1 MDTVLIISSW
11 PTGLYDYVQYMQMQ
25 SICIVIAYA
34 DGKYMRMPH
43 LCRCPAY
50 GYVEPMLYSLFSR
63 SDPKKGS
70 SGSAFRPPTRSG
82 QETQHVQLHK
92 LKILLYSVYS
102 LPRDP
107 ARSSKNPGFADF
119 LIVVDFRKPLNNGKV
134 GSTGTGHPVIYQSGY
149 MSANY
154 DPENDDGTEKSSG

>member
-1 MDTVLIISSW
+1 MARLLPFLKMDTVLIISSW

-70 SGSAFRPPTRSG
+70 SGSSFPSPGLSG
-82 QETQHVQLHK
+82 PLTQDVA
-92 LKILLYSVYS
+92 VYS
-102 LPRDP
+102 AADDAICCVIPLPRDRP
-107 ARSSKNPGFADF
+107 LTPIKGRCGYS
-119 LIVVDFRKPLNNGKV
+119 LTVVYFRKLGIAIKV
-134 GSTGTGHPVIYQSGY
+134 GSGRNGHPVI
-149 MSANY
+149 
-154 DPENDDGTEKSSG
+154 

>member
-1 MDTVLIISSW
+1 MARLLPFLKMDTVLIISSW

-70 SGSAFRPPTRSG
+70 SGSAGTAPARSVQKTQDVAVFPAEDDAICCVPP
-82 QETQHVQLHK
+82 
-92 LKILLYSVYS
+92 
-102 LPRDP
+102 LPRDRP
-107 ARSSKNPGFADF
+107 LTTGKRRFAYS
-119 LIVVDFRKPLNNGKV
+119 LTVVHFRKVVIRKKI
-134 GSTGTGHPVIYQSGY
+134 GSAGNGHPVI
-149 MSANY
+149 
-154 DPENDDGTEKSSG
+154 

>member
-1 MDTVLIISSW
+1 MARLLPFLKMDTVLIISSW

-50 GYVEPMLYSLFSR
+50 RYVEPMLYSLFSR
-63 SDPKKGS
+63 SDPKKASPGS
-70 SGSAFRPPTRSG
+70 LRTPPARSG
-82 QETQHVQLHK
+82 PTTQDVAVFPADSDAICCVPL
-92 LKILLYSVYS
+92 

-107 ARSSKNPGFADF
+107 ARSIRKQCFAYF
-119 LIVVDFRKPLNNGKV
+119 LTVVNFRKLR
-134 GSTGTGHPVIYQSGY
+134 
-149 MSANY
+149 
-154 DPENDDGTEKSSG
+154 